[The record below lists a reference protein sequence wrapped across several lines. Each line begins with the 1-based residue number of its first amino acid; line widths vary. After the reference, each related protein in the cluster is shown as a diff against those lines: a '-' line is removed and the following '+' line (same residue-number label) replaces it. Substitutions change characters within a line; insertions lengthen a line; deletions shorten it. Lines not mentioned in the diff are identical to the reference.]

1 MIWEALGDYHGPPL
15 IKAFGRYVM
24 ARFAREIIDRSYRM
38 YVTDSLQMI
47 PQLSYL
53 SVRWSDIMYGEP
65 PKDIDTDEV
74 IDSVLS
80 RLEE

>member
-1 MIWEALGDYHGPPL
+1 MIWEALGDYHGPLL
-15 IKAFGRYVM
+15 IKAFSRYVT
-24 ARFAREIIDRSYRM
+24 ARFEREIIDRSYRM

-65 PKDIDTDEV
+65 PKEIDAEEIINGV
-74 IDSVLS
+74 VS
-80 RLEE
+80 RIEE

>member
-1 MIWEALGDYHGPPL
+1 MVE
-15 IKAFGRYVM
+15 
-24 ARFAREIIDRSYRM
+24 RSYRM

-53 SVRWSDIMYGEP
+53 SVRWSDIMYGRAIEE
-65 PKDIDTDEV
+65 IDADEIV
-74 IDSVLS
+74 DSVIS

>member
-1 MIWEALGDYHGPPL
+1 ME
-15 IKAFGRYVM
+15 
-24 ARFAREIIDRSYRM
+24 RSYRM

-53 SVRWSDIMYGEP
+53 SVRWSDIMYGKATEEINANEI
-65 PKDIDTDEV
+65 IDDV
-74 IDSVLS
+74 IS